1 MPSPIYWPVGSS
13 LRFTAEVANMP
24 GCAYLVETTV
34 LVLTPPRELPSAR
47 SPGNGKSTLEQKV
60 YAFAAG
66 IESWVQTDLLEP
78 IPVSMM
84 SAYRS
89 KRWPVRKS

>member
-1 MPSPIYWPVGSS
+1 MQSPIYWPVGSS
-13 LRFTAEVANMP
+13 LRFIADMANTAA
-24 GCAYLVETTV
+24 GIRLAGTAV
-34 LVLTPPRELPSAR
+34 LVLTSPRKVPASR
-47 SPGNGKSTLEQKV
+47 SPDRTKPLLEQKV

-66 IESWVQTDLLEP
+66 KEAWVRTDLLEA

-89 KRWPVRKS
+89 KRWPVQKS